1 MEEGPARAQE
11 QEPRIQPEVDRV
23 PAAVREVTT
32 AAASGVA
39 LSLAMEVA
47 MAPGVDQ
54 APVPELAAA
63 EMAVEAQPETVAEAA
78 ERDLVSGSP
87 EKKESTA
94 FCAR

>member
-1 MEEGPARAQE
+1 VVQMQKSLA
-11 QEPRIQPEVDRV
+11 EVHRV

-32 AAASGVA
+32 AVAPGVA
-39 LSLAMEVA
+39 LSLAMEVT

-54 APVPELAAA
+54 APAPEQAAA
-63 EMAVEAQPETVAEAA
+63 EMAVEARPEAVAEAA
-78 ERDLVSGSP
+78 ERGLATGSP

>member
-1 MEEGPARAQE
+1 M
-11 QEPRIQPEVDRV
+11 EPRVAVVQTRKSLAEVDRV

-32 AAASGVA
+32 AVASGVA
-39 LSLAMEVA
+39 SSLAMEVA

-54 APVPELAAA
+54 APVPERAAA
-63 EMAVEAQPETVAEAA
+63 EMAVEAQPEAVAEAE
-78 ERDLVSGSP
+78 ERGLVSGSR